1 MIRSAI
7 ELPAGPE
14 DHTVARLAALA
25 TLAWMAEALLP
36 SPLPGLK
43 PGVANIV
50 VLYARFRLGLG
61 AALWVS
67 ALRVIGGSL
76 LLGTFMSPGFAL
88 AVAGTLGSALGL
100 VLAAA
105 LPGRWFGPP
114 SHSVLAALGH
124 VAGQL
129 GLAAWW
135 LIPVSGLV
143 WIVPVLAGG
152 AVLFGAVNGVVV
164 AHLLAS
170 PGETPPAVSR

>member
-1 MIRSAI
+1 MTRSAI
-7 ELPAGPE
+7 ELPTGPE
-14 DHTVARLAALA
+14 DHAIARLAALA

-43 PGVANIV
+43 PGIANIV
-50 VLYARFRLGLG
+50 VLYARFRLGLR

-76 LLGTFMSPGFAL
+76 LMGTFMSPGFAL
-88 AVAGTLGSALGL
+88 AVAGTLGSAFGL
-100 VLAAA
+100 VLAGG

-129 GLAAWW
+129 ALAAWW
-135 LIPVSGLV
+135 LLPVSGLV
-143 WIVPVLAGG
+143 WLVPVLAGG
-152 AVLFGAVNGVVV
+152 AVLFGLVNGLVV
-164 AHLLAS
+164 AHLLA
-170 PGETPPAVSR
+170 PRGETPPAISR